1 MKKLSKTF
9 NNGGSTISTKAVGNL
24 TKEELEKYLDVNKN
38 ILSKHTKQ
46 IIDYLI
52 NNGTDKLANN
62 TTSNNPLL
70 DFYIN
75 NGSSNSTLYNN
86 LKALDEIGRLKEVP
100 VFMTRDEFNKVINGD
115 VALDTIVLDLS
126 SEQIRNKIAKSYT
139 PLVHKLAKQW
149 YGKMNYDYDELISIG
164 YKGLVYAM
172 NTYGK
177 KGNKS
182 KADEESV
189 KKYSFIQYA
198 AYCIRNSI
206 SIVRA
211 YRSDANYR
219 ETIEH
224 LDGLICIGKFSVKET
239 RELIALCENIIFIDM
254 SVDNRE
260 VSTLTIDFKT
270 AARDALG
277 YLKNLGHSKIA
288 YIGGLEYASGT
299 EAIEDSRK
307 KEYIAFMKKNKFSTE
322 GLVKEGHFNTAS
334 GYEMMN
340 SILDEMQEDA
350 AKGVAAGKPCTAV
363 FAASDAIAYGV
374 LRAIREHGLRV
385 PEDISV
391 IGINDSEMSR
401 FSEPALTTMHAP
413 AYEMGQHAANLVNAM
428 SKLSIKT
435 PLKAQLYCTLV
446 ERESCAKAT
455 GN

>member
-206 SIVRA
+206 LNSAGDSHVVKLTKSDMKKEKDAKGFNAKSHSISGDRVVGKNG
-211 YRSDANYR
+211 DDGNK
-219 ETIEH
+219 TIF
-224 LDGLICIGKFSVKET
+224 D
-239 RELIALCENIIFIDM
+239 FIDAG
-254 SVDNRE
+254 E
-260 VSTLTIDFKT
+260 
-270 AARDALG
+270 DAD
-277 YLKNLGHSKIA
+277 KNM
-288 YIGGLEYASGT
+288 
-299 EAIEDSRK
+299 D
-307 KEYIAFMKKNKFSTE
+307 
-322 GLVKEGHFNTAS
+322 
-334 GYEMMN
+334 
-340 SILDEMQEDA
+340 MQE
-350 AKGVAAGKPCTAV
+350 
-363 FAASDAIAYGV
+363 
-374 LRAIREHGLRV
+374 
-385 PEDISV
+385 
-391 IGINDSEMSR
+391 
-401 FSEPALTTMHAP
+401 
-413 AYEMGQHAANLVNAM
+413 
-428 SKLSIKT
+428 
-435 PLKAQLYCTLV
+435 
-446 ERESCAKAT
+446 
-455 GN
+455 

>member
-86 LKALDEIGRLKEVP
+86 LKSLDEIGRLKEVP

-206 SIVRA
+206 LNSAGDSHVVKLTKSDMKKEKDAKGFNAKSHSISGDRVVGKNG
-211 YRSDANYR
+211 DDGNK
-219 ETIEH
+219 TIF
-224 LDGLICIGKFSVKET
+224 D
-239 RELIALCENIIFIDM
+239 FIDAGEDADKNM
-254 SVDNRE
+254 DMQDLQKLWKE
-260 VSTLTIDFKT
+260 VYDELEKHFTQQTMDIWYSFNGLN
-270 AARDALG
+270 G
-277 YLKNLGHSKIA
+277 YEKIKNKDLCAKYNMIASNITYYVHQVNA
-288 YIGGLEYASGT
+288 YIKKHLMNKMLNIYELMK
-299 EAIEDSRK
+299 ECLNDWDRMED
-307 KEYIAFMKKNKFSTE
+307 
-322 GLVKEGHFNTAS
+322 
-334 GYEMMN
+334 
-340 SILDEMQEDA
+340 DEP
-350 AKGVAAGKPCTAV
+350 K
-363 FAASDAIAYGV
+363 
-374 LRAIREHGLRV
+374 H
-385 PEDISV
+385 IS
-391 IGINDSEMSR
+391 
-401 FSEPALTTMHAP
+401 
-413 AYEMGQHAANLVNAM
+413 LVNENTYM
-428 SKLSIKT
+428 T
-435 PLKAQLYCTLV
+435 D
-446 ERESCAKAT
+446 
-455 GN
+455 